1 MAFGSGP
8 KRHVRTIR
16 SIARLLAL
24 VAGCAP
30 PVEVAAP
37 QTAAPEVVYA
47 GCEAVQTGPVC
58 SLRPD
63 ATLRLWVPGGERLV
77 LERDGEALPVRW
89 ISAEGGQRTALT
101 AVTGES
107 LTLRSEAADWRWTLR
122 LRPAAGLP
130 AALRVIDER
139 SQAGDHAGAMA
150 ALTTVMPDLRGAEH
164 AEAIKLRGDL
174 QYRGG
179 EVTAALAT
187 YEQAFAAAVDA
198 GLLGRASEVALT
210 AGYTATALQQDHAAA
225 RRWLARHAELLDALP
240 EARLQHAYFA
250 GLLADRTGDLRTA
263 MRRYEEHARLAR
275 AFGLERELAGAL
287 LGLASLRGR
296 LGDTEGAEAAFAE
309 ALALAELPDEAR
321 AVALHNA
328 AWVAL
333 EARGRG
339 QVAADPE
346 PRFAAA
352 LAMFSPG
359 HPLADP
365 SMAAEA
371 RLNLAYAQVLRGDA
385 AAARAT
391 LAGFEP
397 PNHRSRRWR
406 LYLEGRAD
414 LLVGDP
420 ASALQKFFELAAM
433 STEASDRG
441 LEWSA
446 AVGEG
451 EAREQ
456 LGHTEQAVAAYQRA
470 VALHAAELAAI
481 AVDAGRERFAAER
494 DRGAQRLVRLLLQ
507 LGRADE
513 ALCAARLARVQAFAG
528 LAAAATD
535 PAALADYRAGR
546 TRVEEAVE
554 ATWDLP
560 RAAGEAARARL
571 KAERRDLDERLDAAF
586 VGGPASAGCDRLRA
600 VAAGELLLVYY
611 PIEAGW
617 AAFARDETT
626 LTTTTW
632 TGPPADDDDARARQ
646 LLAPF
651 TEQIGRA
658 RQLRVAASGSL
669 SAAALH
675 TLPWQGARLLDA
687 APVVYTL
694 DLPPRARVHAVG
706 RRAVQ
711 LAPPG
716 NLAGADAELTA
727 AAQALTAAAWS
738 VELLRGDE
746 QDLLGR
752 MAGADL
758 LHYVGHA
765 RGDGWDGSLALGG
778 DRRLGVG
785 DLLSVR
791 GPRYAVLSGCET
803 GLLDPR
809 AHAGGMSLAHALL
822 LAGADAV
829 IATDA
834 VVDDAV
840 ATAVAPRIVRGIA
853 AGEDPAAALRDVQR
867 AWADAARFRAFAP

>member
-1 MAFGSGP
+1 MAFGTGP
-8 KRHVRTIR
+8 KRHVRTVL
-16 SIARLLAL
+16 SVALA
-24 VAGCAP
+24 AGCAP
-30 PVEVAAP
+30 PVDVAAP
-37 QTAAPEVVYA
+37 QVAAPEVVYA

-130 AALRVIDER
+130 AALRDIDEQSR
-139 SQAGDHAGAMA
+139 TGDHAGAMA
-150 ALTTVMPDLRGAEH
+150 ALTIVMPDLRGAEH

-174 QYRGG
+174 LQRRG
-179 EVTAALAT
+179 EATAALAT
-187 YEQAFAAAVDA
+187 YEEAFTAAVDA

-210 AGYTATALQQDHAAA
+210 ACYTAAVQQQDHAAA
-225 RRWLARHAELLDALP
+225 RRWLARHAELLNVLP
-240 EARLQHAYFA
+240 EARLHHAYFA

-263 MRRYEEHARLAR
+263 ARRYEEQARLAR
-275 AFGLERELAGAL
+275 AIGLERELFSAL

-309 ALALAELPDEAR
+309 ALALTDLPDEAR

-328 AWVAL
+328 AWFAL
-333 EARGRG
+333 EARARG

-359 HPLADP
+359 HALADP
-365 SMAAEA
+365 NMAAEA
-371 RLNLAYAQVLRGDA
+371 RLNLAYAQLLRGDA

-397 PNHRSRRWR
+397 KNHANRRWR

-420 ASALQKFFELAAM
+420 AGALEKFVELAALAI
-433 STEASDRG
+433 EAGDRG

-451 EAREQ
+451 EAQEQ
-456 LGHTEQAVAAYQRA
+456 LGHSELAVAAYQRA
-470 VALHAAELAAI
+470 AALHAAELAAI

-528 LAAAATD
+528 LAAAAAD
-535 PAALADYRAGR
+535 PAALAEYRAGR
-546 TRVEEAVE
+546 VRIEQAVE

-560 RAAGEAARARL
+560 QADGEAARARL

-586 VGGPASAGCDRLRA
+586 VGGPASAGCDQLRV

-617 AAFARDETT
+617 AAFARDEAT

-651 TEQIGRA
+651 AGQIGRA
-658 RQLRVAASGSL
+658 GQLRVAASGSL

-694 DLPPRARVHAVG
+694 DLPPRARAHTPG

-716 NLAGADAELTA
+716 NLAGADTELTA
-727 AAQALTAAAWS
+727 AADALTAAAWS

-746 QDLLGR
+746 PDLLGR

-758 LHYVGHA
+758 LHHVGHA
-765 RGDGWDGSLALGG
+765 RGDGWDGALALGG

-840 ATAVAPRIVRGIA
+840 ATAVAPLIIRGIA
-853 AGEDPAAALRDVQR
+853 AGEDPAAALRAVQQAR
-867 AWADAARFRAFAP
+867 PDAARFRAFAP

>member
-1 MAFGSGP
+1 MS
-8 KRHVRTIR
+8 
-16 SIARLLAL
+16 SLWLLAP

-30 PVEVAAP
+30 PVDVDVDVAAP

-58 SLRPD
+58 SLRPG

-77 LERDGEALPVRW
+77 LERDGAALPVRW

-130 AALRVIDER
+130 AALRDIDEQSR
-139 SQAGDHAGAMA
+139 TGDHAGAMA
-150 ALTTVMPDLRGAEH
+150 ALTIVMPDLRGAEH

-174 QYRGG
+174 LQRRG
-179 EVTAALAT
+179 EATAALAT
-187 YEQAFAAAVDA
+187 YEEAFTAAVDA

-210 AGYTATALQQDHAAA
+210 ACYTAAVQQQDHAAA
-225 RRWLARHAELLDALP
+225 RRWLARHAELLKVLP
-240 EARLQHAYFA
+240 EARLHHAYFA

-263 MRRYEEHARLAR
+263 ARRYEEQARLAR
-275 AFGLERELAGAL
+275 AIGLERELFSAL

-309 ALALAELPDEAR
+309 ALALTDLPDEAR

-328 AWVAL
+328 AWFAL
-333 EARGRG
+333 EARARG

-359 HPLADP
+359 HALADP

-397 PNHRSRRWR
+397 KNHANRRWR

-420 ASALQKFFELAAM
+420 AGALEKFVELAAM
-433 STEASDRG
+433 AIEAGDRG

-451 EAREQ
+451 EAQEQ
-456 LGHTEQAVAAYQRA
+456 LGHSELAVAAYQRA
-470 VALHAAELAAI
+470 AALHAAELAAI

-528 LAAAATD
+528 LAAAAAD

-546 TRVEEAVE
+546 ARIEAAVE

-560 RAAGEAARARL
+560 RAAGEAARASL
-571 KAERRDLDERLDAAF
+571 KVERRVLDERLDAAF
-586 VGGPASAGCDRLRA
+586 VGGPGRASRPEGPAAAGCDRLRA

-617 AAFARDETT
+617 AAFARDEAT

-632 TGPPADDDDARARQ
+632 TGPPADDDEARARQ

-651 TEQIGRA
+651 AEQIGRA
-658 RQLRVAASGSL
+658 RHLRVAASGWL

-675 TLPWQGARLLDA
+675 TLPGQGARLLDA
-687 APVVYTL
+687 APLVYTL
-694 DLPPRARVHAVG
+694 DLPPRARTHAPG

-716 NLAGADAELTA
+716 NLVGADAELTA
-727 AAQALTAAAWS
+727 AAQVLTAAAWS

-752 MAGADL
+752 MADADL
-758 LHYVGHA
+758 LHHVGHA

-791 GPRYAVLSGCET
+791 SPRYAVLSGCET

-840 ATAVAPRIVRGIA
+840 AAAVAPQIVRGIA
-853 AGEDPAAALRDVQR
+853 AGEDPAAALRAVQQAR
-867 AWADAARFRAFAP
+867 PDAARFRAFAP